1 MTEDSFWDLFSD
13 TIKENLISM
22 DNLFQKKI
30 DNLIMNNEYSQ
41 NTAVFEIIK
50 KVKNMEFSE
59 KENDL
64 RLFYNVFER
73 SLVSE
78 KNANLSKTSNNTR
91 IETNNYDDNDD
102 DELNE
107 NEEVLIEEYEE
118 YEEDNKPLIKK
129 KRTYNTINTKDE
141 DS

>member
-1 MTEDSFWDLFSD
+1 
-13 TIKENLISM
+13 M

-102 DELNE
+102 EFNE
-107 NEEVLIEEYEE
+107 NEEVLIEE

-129 KRTYNTINTKDE
+129 KRNRTKKDKEE
-141 DS
+141 DSLDLSQLEYAKIVLEYPWLMKFLT